1 MVSGMSTV
9 KDPVCGVNLDERTA
23 IYKSIHEKRIYYFH
37 SPACQAE
44 FVKNPMKYVNQDG
57 ESKHAAHYGGY
68 CGSPGCG
75 KPARGIAWYMYLGL
89 LFFLVLLVLLL
100 R

>member
-1 MVSGMSTV
+1 MSIV
-9 KDPVCGVNLDERTA
+9 KDPVCGMEVDEKTA
-23 IYKSIHEKRIYYFH
+23 VYKSIHENRIYYFH

-44 FVKNPMKYVNQDG
+44 FVRDPAKYVSQDG

-68 CGSPGCG
+68 CGVQGCG
-75 KPARGIAWYMYLGL
+75 KPARGVAWYMYLAL
-89 LFFLVLLVLLL
+89 LFFLLLLVLLL